1 MPKFCCQPQPTV
13 SEESEQTPGTRR
25 RRNTLILALAL
36 TTGPEPLTTLYLLCC
51 LYGHEENTSFT
62 EV

>member
-25 RRNTLILALAL
+25 HRILALAL
-36 TTGPEPLTTLYLLCC
+36 TTGSEPLTALYLLCC
-51 LYGHEENTSFT
+51 LYGHEENTAFT